1 MDADAPIGLIA
12 GRGALPIEVVEEA
25 RRRGRRVVCVDIF
38 EADPALQRVADAYYA
53 VRLGDLGGIIEA
65 FRRHGVRE
73 VVLAG
78 KVDKLPAL
86 RRVRLDAHGEAVARR
101 TPDYR
106 DTSIVGA
113 FLAVLETSGFEV
125 GHQARYL
132 GHLVPGPGVLSPRAP
147 SEAEAADI
155 QAGLRFASRIA
166 ALDIGQ
172 AVAVRNGTVVAVE
185 AAEGTDEMIRR
196 AGVLS
201 AGVVVVKVSRPQQDP
216 RYDLPVVGPAT
227 ITALGEARGTALAVE
242 AGRTL
247 VLERDRVIAAAA
259 DADLA
264 LVAVAAAAR
273 DADV

>member
-1 MDADAPIGLIA
+1 M
-12 GRGALPIEVVEEA
+12 
-25 RRRGRRVVCVDIF
+25 
-38 EADPALQRVADAYYA
+38 
-53 VRLGDLGGIIEA
+53 
-65 FRRHGVRE
+65 
-73 VVLAG
+73 
-78 KVDKLPAL
+78 
-86 RRVRLDAHGEAVARR
+86 
-101 TPDYR
+101 
-106 DTSIVGA
+106 
-113 FLAVLETSGFEV
+113 LETSGFEV

-132 GHLVPGPGVLSPRAP
+132 GHLVPAPGVLSPRAP

-247 VLERDRVIAAAA
+247 VLERDRVVAAAA